1 MTTSSQAFAE
11 SSLNHLSTLQLPT
24 LPSGTPYLLQS
35 LTDENIEFSELATVV
50 EKFPGIA
57 GKLISLV
64 NSAWSA
70 PTSEVTSLEA
80 TCSRLGLGVV
90 RSTSIALAVAA
101 PFNPANCPEFD
112 LEYYWCS
119 VLLAADA
126 ASRLVPVSSPVHEF
140 EPATLRAAGL
150 LHNLGLL
157 WLVDRLPAEVDQAL
171 AMVKHGQVESV
182 QLALSQVLGFDQA
195 QAGGYLGNSW
205 ALPQSLVGA
214 MTHHLDID
222 LPQSLVGAMTH
233 HLDID
238 FEGEYR
244 EVVITVGL
252 AARLAAA
259 VLKEESCP
267 AGDARQVS
275 LGISKEGLNAVFNQ
289 LSGQLLKTRDVAK
302 ILI

>member
-222 LPQSLVGAMTH
+222 
-233 HLDID
+233 

-259 VLKEESCP
+259 RS
-267 AGDARQVS
+267 AWG
-275 LGISKEGLNAVFNQ
+275 
-289 LSGQLLKTRDVAK
+289 
-302 ILI
+302 

>member
-1 MTTSSQAFAE
+1 MTISPQAFDE
-11 SSLNHLSTLQLPT
+11 SRLNRLSTLQLPT
-24 LPSGTPYLLQS
+24 LPSGTPYLLKS
-35 LTDENIEFSELATVV
+35 LTDENIEFIELAAVV

-101 PFNPANCPEFD
+101 PFNPANCPAFD

-119 VLLAADA
+119 ILLTADA
-126 ASRLVPVSSPVHEF
+126 ASRLVSVSSPVHEF
-140 EPATLRAAGL
+140 EPATVRAAGL

-171 AMVKHGQVESV
+171 GMVKRGQVESV
-182 QLALSQVLGFDQA
+182 QQALQQVLGYDQA
-195 QAGGYLGNSW
+195 QAGEYLGNSW

-214 MTHHLDID
+214 MTHYLE
-222 LPQSLVGAMTH
+222 S
-233 HLDID
+233 D
-238 FEGEYR
+238 FEGKYR
-244 EVVITVGL
+244 EVVTTVGL

-259 VLKEESCP
+259 VLNERPCP
-267 AGDARQVS
+267 GEDIRQAS
-275 LGISKEGLNAVFNQ
+275 LGITGENLNSVFQQ
-289 LSGQLLKTRDVAK
+289 LSGQLVKTRDVAK

>member
-1 MTTSSQAFAE
+1 MTTSSQAFDE

-35 LTDENIEFSELATVV
+35 LADENIEFSELAAVV

-182 QLALSQVLGFDQA
+182 QLALSQLLGFDQA

-214 MTHHLDID
+214 MTHY
-222 LPQSLVGAMTH
+222 PES
-233 HLDID
+233 D

-244 EVVITVGL
+244 EVVTTVGL

-259 VLKEESCP
+259 VLNERSCP
-267 AGDARQVS
+267 AEDIRQAS
-275 LGISKEGLNAVFNQ
+275 LGITGENLNSVFNQ
-289 LSGQLLKTRDVAK
+289 LSGQLAKTRDVAK

>member
-222 LPQSLVGAMTH
+222 
-233 HLDID
+233 

-275 LGISKEGLNAVFNQ
+275 LGISEEGLNAVFNQ

>member
-171 AMVKHGQVESV
+171 AMLKHGQVESV

-205 ALPQSLVGA
+205 A
-214 MTHHLDID
+214 

-275 LGISKEGLNAVFNQ
+275 LGISEEGLNAVFNQ